1 MSKTYFTLNFIVYK
15 NCFYHVTEKRVRH
28 GELRLRLHPPPAPV
42 HPCEQPGAERHQP
55 ERVPRVFLRQ
65 REVCRQI
72 FAAARGRRRAEEK
85 FDVFLQLAAHRLDQ
99 NHRPVKVRC
108 DVIKELKLQAGQK
121 LMDTDAEK
129 LTLSL
134 RDFAPFSSEN
144 EIKIQYFEVSNRV
157 LHHLNFLPSCFKL
170 LLSRAD
176 NLFIF
181 LSFNYFALPS
191 KLAA

>member
-1 MSKTYFTLNFIVYK
+1 M
-15 NCFYHVTEKRVRH
+15 
-28 GELRLRLHPPPAPV
+28 G
-42 HPCEQPGAERHQP
+42 
-55 ERVPRVFLRQ
+55 
-65 REVCRQI
+65 
-72 FAAARGRRRAEEK
+72 
-85 FDVFLQLAAHRLDQ
+85 
-99 NHRPVKVRC
+99 
-108 DVIKELKLQAGQK
+108 
-121 LMDTDAEK
+121 TDAEK
-129 LTLSL
+129 LKLSL

-191 KLAA
+191 KLAAWLFVFVSRLTNFLRKLASKYSWTIRTDLLAILKACQNLKTLRWWDYTSFVLQQIGLLYFYTDYRLFAVWLECFLNWKLSPFEYIFKHIYFNFKVIKTFFENN